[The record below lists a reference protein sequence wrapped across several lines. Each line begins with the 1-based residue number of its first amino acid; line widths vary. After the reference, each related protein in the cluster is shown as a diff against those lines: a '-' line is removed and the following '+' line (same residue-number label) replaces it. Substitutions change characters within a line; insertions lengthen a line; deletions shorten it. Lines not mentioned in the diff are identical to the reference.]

1 MSWQDY
7 IDNYL
12 VNFHDANKNA
22 TASNVC
28 ESGAIVGNQDGTV
41 WASTPGF
48 KLGSE
53 EVEIQKD
60 DGSGTFKT
68 TINEFSNLLDAFTN
82 NGVVKA
88 VGGIRINGEKY
99 FIVSF
104 DADRSIL
111 YLKKAGGGA
120 AVAKSNLGFVIGTFS
135 SSKKLKNFHGQDEP
149 QNPGMTNR
157 VVEELQAFLT
167 ANNL

>member
-12 VNFHDANKNA
+12 VNFPDANKNA
-22 TASNVC
+22 SASNIC
-28 ESGAIVGNQDGTV
+28 ESGAIVGNQDGTI
-41 WASTPGF
+41 WASTAGF

-53 EVEIQKD
+53 QVEIEKD
-60 DGSGTFKT
+60 DGSGTYKA
-68 TINEFSNLLDAFTN
+68 TINEFNNLADAFNN
-82 NGVVKA
+82 NGVSKA
-88 VGGIRINGEKY
+88 VGGIRLNGEKY
-99 FIVSF
+99 FIVSY
-104 DADRSIL
+104 DSDRNIL

-120 AVAKSNLGFVIGTFS
+120 AIAKSNLGFAIGTFS
-135 SSKKLKNFHGQDEP
+135 SSKKLTNFHGQQEP

>member
-7 IDNYL
+7 ITNYL
-12 VNFHDANKNA
+12 VNFTDANKGA

-28 ESGAIVGNQDGTV
+28 EAGAIVGNQDGTI

-48 KLGSE
+48 NLGSE
-53 EVEIQKD
+53 EVEIEKD
-60 DGSGTFKT
+60 DGSGTYKT
-68 TINEFSNLLDAFTN
+68 TVNEFSNLVDVFN
-82 NGVVKA
+82 NKGVSKA

-99 FIVSF
+99 FVVSY
-104 DADRSIL
+104 DDDKTIL
-111 YLKKAGGGA
+111 YLKKSGGGA
-120 AVAKSNLGFVIGTFS
+120 AVAKSNLAFAIGVFS
-135 SSKKLKNFHGQDEP
+135 SSKKVKNFHGVDEP
-149 QNPGMTNR
+149 QNPGLTNR

>member
-7 IDNYL
+7 IDNYI
-12 VNFHDANKNA
+12 VNFTDQNKGA
-22 TASNVC
+22 TAYNIC
-28 ESGAIVGNQDGTV
+28 ESGALCGNSDGTI

-48 KLGSE
+48 KLGNESV
-53 EVEIQKD
+53 EVEKD
-60 DGSGTFKT
+60 DGSGTYKT
-68 TINEFSNLLDAFTN
+68 NINEFNNLVNAFSN
-82 NGVVKA
+82 NGVCTA
-88 VGGIRINGEKY
+88 VGGIRLNGEKY

-104 DADRSIL
+104 DEHRQIL
-111 YLKKAGGGA
+111 YLKKSGGGA
-120 AVAKSNLGFVIGTFS
+120 AVAKSGLAFAIGIFS

>member
-12 VNFHDANKNA
+12 VNFTDANKGA
-22 TASNVC
+22 TASNIC
-28 ESGAIVGNQDGTV
+28 EAGAIVGNQDGTV
-41 WASTPGF
+41 WASTTGF

-53 EVEIQKD
+53 EVEIEKE
-60 DGSGTFKT
+60 DGSGPYKITV
-68 TINEFSNLLDAFTN
+68 NEFNNLTDVFNN
-82 NGVVKA
+82 NGISKSL
-88 VGGIRINGEKY
+88 GGIRINGEKY
-99 FIVSF
+99 FVVNY
-104 DADRSIL
+104 DQDKSIL
-111 YLKKAGGGA
+111 YLKKSGGGA
-120 AVAKSNLGFVIGTFS
+120 AVAKSNLAFAIGIFS
-135 SSKKLKNFHGQDEP
+135 SSKKLKNFHGADEP

>member
-12 VNFHDANKNA
+12 VNFNDANKNA
-22 TASNVC
+22 TASNIC
-28 ESGAIVGNQDGTV
+28 ESGALVGNQDGTV
-41 WASTPGF
+41 WASTAGF

-53 EVEIQKD
+53 EVEIEKD
-60 DGSGTFKT
+60 DGSGTYKT
-68 TINEFSNLLDAFTN
+68 TINEFNNLADAFNN
-82 NGVVKA
+82 NGVSKA

-104 DADRSIL
+104 DADRNIL
-111 YLKKAGGGA
+111 YLKKSGGGA
-120 AVAKSNLGFVIGTFS
+120 AVAKSNLAFAIGIFS
-135 SSKKLKNFHGQDEP
+135 SSKKLTNFHGQQEP